1 MAFFGRLRNI
11 LVSGDL
17 RFALYERY
25 SRAVGIWSISLSKIL
40 YGRRLS
46 IASPYRVWGRIRFLI
61 FGNGS
66 IVIGRNF
73 HAVSDR
79 KRSFFTL
86 FSPCHFTVVGE
97 GRIVLGEHVGING
110 VTIVAKKHVAIGDF
124 TMIGPNTIIT
134 DHDGH
139 NAWPPRDRWTTGG
152 KAADVIIEKDVWIGM
167 NCIVLKGVTIG
178 SGAIVAA
185 GSVVIG
191 NVEANSLY
199 AGNPA
204 KKIKM
209 LDQQEAPSS
218 LRGANDPSR
227 IH

>member
-1 MAFFGRLRNI
+1 MSLLGRLRNI

-17 RFALYERY
+17 RFAIYERY
-25 SRAVGIWSISLSKIL
+25 SRLVGIWSISVSKIL

-46 IASPYRVWGRIRFLI
+46 VASPYRVWGRVRFLI

-66 IVIGRNF
+66 IVIGKDF

-79 KRSFFTL
+79 RRSFFTL
-86 FSPCHFTVVGE
+86 FSPCHFTVVGD

-110 VTIVAKKHVAIGDF
+110 VTIAAEKCVAIGDY

-139 NAWPPRDRWTTGG
+139 KAWPPRDRWTTRGQ
-152 KAADVIIEKDVWIGM
+152 ASAVVIGNDVWIGM
-167 NCIVLKGVTIG
+167 NCMVLKGVTIG
-178 SGAIVAA
+178 RGAIVAA
-185 GSVVIG
+185 GSVVIDD
-191 NVEANSLY
+191 VESNALY

-204 KKIKM
+204 RKIKM
-209 LDQQEAPSS
+209 LDPEEANS
-218 LRGANDPSR
+218 RGPGLNAAK
-227 IH
+227 

>member
-1 MAFFGRLRNI
+1 M
-11 LVSGDL
+11 LVNGDL

-25 SRAVGIWSISLSKIL
+25 ARAVGACSIALSKVL

-46 IASPYRVWGRIRFLI
+46 IAAPYRVWGGIRFI
-61 FGNGS
+61 FFGPGS
-66 IVIGRNF
+66 VVIGKDF

-86 FSPCHFTVVGE
+86 FSPCQFTIVGD

-110 VTIVAKKHVAIGDF
+110 VTIAARKLVSIGDY

-152 KAADVIIEKDVWIGM
+152 KAADVIIGNDVWIGM
-167 NCIVLKGVTIG
+167 NCIVLKGVSIG
-178 SGAIVAA
+178 PGAIVAA
-185 GSVVIG
+185 GSVVIAD
-191 NVEANSLY
+191 VEPNSLY

-204 KKIKM
+204 KKIKT
-209 LDQQEAPSS
+209 LAPQDTTSGS
-218 LRGANDPSR
+218 L
-227 IH
+227 HE

>member
-1 MAFFGRLRNI
+1 MALFGRLRNI
-11 LVSGDL
+11 LSKGDL

-25 SRAVGIWSISLSKIL
+25 SRVVGTCSITLSKIL

-46 IASPYRVWGRIRFLI
+46 IASPFRVWGSVRFLI
-61 FGNGS
+61 FGTGS
-66 IVIGRNF
+66 IVIGKNL

-86 FSPCHFTVVGE
+86 FSPCHFNIVGE
-97 GRIVLGEHVGING
+97 GRIVIGESVGLNG
-110 VTIVAKKHVAIGDF
+110 VTIAAERYVAIGDY

-139 NAWPPRDRWTTGG
+139 KAWPPRARWTTRG
-152 KAADVIIEKDVWIGM
+152 KASDVVIGSDVWIGM

-178 SGAIVAA
+178 SGSIIAA
-185 GSVVIG
+185 GSVVISD
-191 NVEANSLY
+191 VEPNSLY

-204 KKIKM
+204 RKIKG
-209 LDQQEAPSS
+209 LGSQEEPAS
-218 LRGANDPSR
+218 GA
-227 IH
+227 H

>member
-1 MAFFGRLRNI
+1 MSLLSRLRNI
-11 LVSGDL
+11 LARGDL

-25 SRAVGIWSISLSKIL
+25 SRAVGLCSILLSKIL

-46 IASPYRVWGRIRFLI
+46 ITSPFRVWGSIRFLI

-66 IVIGRNF
+66 IVIGRDF

-97 GRIVLGEHVGING
+97 GRIVLGDRVALNG
-110 VTIVAKKHVAIGDF
+110 VTVAAEKYVAIGDY
-124 TMIGPNTIIT
+124 TMIGPNTIIA

-139 NAWPPRDRWTTGG
+139 KAWPPRERWTTRG
-152 KAADVIIEKDVWIGM
+152 KAADVIIESDVWIGM

-178 SGAIVAA
+178 SGSIIAA
-185 GSVVIG
+185 GSVVISD
-191 NVEANSLY
+191 VEPNSLY

-204 KKIKM
+204 KKVK
-209 LDQQEAPSS
+209 S
-218 LRGANDPSR
+218 LIPEERTAGRNG
-227 IH
+227 